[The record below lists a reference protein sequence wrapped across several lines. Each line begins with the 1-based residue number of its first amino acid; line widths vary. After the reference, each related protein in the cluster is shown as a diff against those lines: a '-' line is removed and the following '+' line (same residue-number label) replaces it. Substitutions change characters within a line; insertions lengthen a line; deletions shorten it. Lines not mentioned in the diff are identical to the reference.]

1 VNADLEQL
9 VALQTADTSIRRL
22 QTEIDAIPQRR
33 AEIDKEFDQRASEFK
48 AIEEQRE
55 AARSTRLQLD
65 NQLAEQRARAEKAE
79 RDLMSSTNSKSYEAA
94 IREADAAKK
103 QIGEL
108 ETKVLEQMEQLEQA
122 EKGLA
127 EHEPEVARLRAERDE
142 KLAAFEE
149 QTRLRAEEL
158 ERLRV
163 ERERIFAGLSPAT
176 RSLYQRISTRIRDGV
191 AVAEARNAS
200 CSACFISLRP
210 QVMAEIRRGQE
221 IIQCD
226 NCNRILFYQH
236 PAPAAAQTQ
245 EATTPAVAS

>member
-22 QTEIDAIPQRR
+22 QAEIDAIPQRR

-48 AIEEQRE
+48 AIEERRD
-55 AARSTRLQLD
+55 AARAMRLQLD

-122 EKGLA
+122 EQGN
-127 EHEPEVARLRAERDE
+127 
-142 KLAAFEE
+142 
-149 QTRLRAEEL
+149 
-158 ERLRV
+158 
-163 ERERIFAGLSPAT
+163 AT
-176 RSLYQRISTRIRDGV
+176 RSSPPSRNRSGNGPQNWRGGASS
-191 AVAEARNAS
+191 ANAS
-200 CSACFISLRP
+200 SPGSRPPRAPSISVSAHASATAWPWPKRATPPARP
-210 QVMAEIRRGQE
+210 ASSHSARR
-221 IIQCD
+221 
-226 NCNRILFYQH
+226 
-236 PAPAAAQTQ
+236 
-245 EATTPAVAS
+245 